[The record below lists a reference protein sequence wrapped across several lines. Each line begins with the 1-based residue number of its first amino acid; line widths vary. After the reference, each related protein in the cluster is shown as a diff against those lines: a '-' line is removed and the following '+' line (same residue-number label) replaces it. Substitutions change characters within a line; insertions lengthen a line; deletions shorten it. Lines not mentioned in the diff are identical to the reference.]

1 MQDLILTISTQYMT
15 RHLEYFH
22 QRTESIQF
30 NAAITITTASCEKP
44 DREFGL
50 RVTKIQKMA
59 QETLL
64 IVLNI

>member
-1 MQDLILTISTQYMT
+1 MT
-15 RHLEYFH
+15 RHLESFH

-44 DREFGL
+44 HREFGL

-59 QETLL
+59 NETLL